1 MFQTTNQHNF
11 VLHVKHIQAS
21 TVFAWVWRTTTK
33 LQHIQLWRSKPKV
46 VVISYIYIYHNIIYR
61 LRIYIYIHIWM
72 YIRLYNVI
80 YSYLC
85 GLYLD
90 YKPGILSRMHILSAS
105 WRPSPQVHP
114 FPRAKAWFLQ
124 WVFSPEQNSM
134 TIQRYAEVFLQACY
148 SIMKNNIIL
157 YHPKKERITSFY
169 HHFTMKKSVY
179 HWFLNMVLWRWIFLA
194 ETNGECL
201 GKMGLGFVVDIKN
214 MFGSEIKLW
223 PEKYVK
229 SRTENKFG
237 IYWDQWIEQCSK
249 FLYHSIKNYCY
260 GIGYYTDNIN
270 WGFSNPIGESP
281 KKT

>member
-1 MFQTTNQHNF
+1 MIIPN
-11 VLHVKHIQAS
+11 
-21 TVFAWVWRTTTK
+21 
-33 LQHIQLWRSKPKV
+33 LWKNKKCSKPPTSITSCSMSSTFKHLQYLRGSGELPQNYSTSSSDGPSPKSWLYH
-46 VVISYIYIYHNIIYR
+46 IYIIILYIGYIYIYIH
-61 LRIYIYIHIWM
+61 IHIWM

-179 HWFLNMVLWRWIFLA
+179 R
-194 ETNGECL
+194 
-201 GKMGLGFVVDIKN
+201 
-214 MFGSEIKLW
+214 
-223 PEKYVK
+223 
-229 SRTENKFG
+229 
-237 IYWDQWIEQCSK
+237 
-249 FLYHSIKNYCY
+249 
-260 GIGYYTDNIN
+260 
-270 WGFSNPIGESP
+270 
-281 KKT
+281 